1 MSKQLHKNFTD
12 GQVKLLF
19 EKYSKG
25 EIKFN
30 YILQILRIK
39 RSRFFELL
47 TKYRNDPDNFSIQYE
62 RNTSN
67 YRIDREIEANIIQE
81 LQIEKDLI
89 KTKDV
94 PIKYYNY
101 SYIKDLLE
109 QKYSQKVSLP
119 TIIDRAK
126 RNNFYFLRPKR
137 KAHDREV
144 ITNYPGELIQ
154 HDSSHHQF
162 SIYAAGKWYLITS
175 IDDYSRLILYAVLV
189 ERETTWEH
197 ILALEAVLLKYGFPL
212 AYYVDSHSIF
222 RFVQGRD
229 SYWRNHYKLT
239 DEADPQWKQVLDDC
253 RVKVTYALSPQAKG
267 KVERP
272 YRWIQDRLVR
282 TCYRDNIRDIKEAQ
296 LILNHLVQKYNY
308 RIVHSTTGEIPY
320 IRFQRAIREKRSLF
334 REFRIIPPFLSS
346 KDIFCLRVERMVN
359 PYRKVSINNLELKV
373 PGAPLHEKI
382 QLRIIPD
389 RESGVSEVRFWYR
402 DNFLGSQKVKNSEL
416 NLVQP

>member
-12 GQVKLLF
+12 GQVKSLF
-19 EKYSKG
+19 EKYSKK
-25 EIKFN
+25 EIKLN

-47 TKYRNDPDNFSIQYE
+47 TRYRKDPDNFSIQYK

-67 YRIDREIEANIIQE
+67 YRIDREIEANIIRE
-81 LQIEKDLI
+81 LMIEKGLI
-89 KTKDV
+89 KNKDI
-94 PIKYYNY
+94 PIKWYNY

-109 QKYSQKVSLP
+109 QKYNQRVSLP

-144 ITNYPGELIQ
+144 ITNYPGELVQ

-162 SIYAAGKWYLITS
+162 APYARKWYLITS
-175 IDDYSRLILYAVLV
+175 LDDYSRLILYACLV

-239 DEADPQWKQVLDDC
+239 DEANPQWKQVLDDC
-253 RVKVTYALSPQAKG
+253 RIKVTYALSPQAKG

-282 TCYRDNIRDIKEAQ
+282 TCYRENIRDIKEAQ
-296 LILNHLVQKYNY
+296 LILNNLVQKYNY

-320 IRFQRAIREKRSLF
+320 IRFQRAIREKRTLF
-334 REFRIIPPFLSS
+334 REFTISPPFKSA
-346 KDIFCLRVERMVN
+346 KDIFCLRVDRMVDS
-359 PYRKVSINNLELKV
+359 YRKISINNLELKV
-373 PGAPLHEKI
+373 PKAPLHESI
-382 QLRIIPD
+382 QLRIVPD
-389 RESGVSEVRFWYR
+389 RESGVSEVRFWHEGE
-402 DNFLGSQKVKNSEL
+402 FLGIQKVKNSDL
-416 NLVQP
+416 NLVHF